1 MAQNRLIGF
10 MESDREHRLS
20 EFLARFG
27 SAVKD
32 QRKNLGLSQEELAHR
47 SGLHR
52 TYVTDIERGTR
63 NVSIDSVT
71 KLAKALEVPLA
82 DLFEKIEKRPPVR
95 STTDHGIP
103 IDATHAGRP
112 VEILLVEDNPKHVE
126 LTLQALTKNR
136 VTNNVT
142 VVNSGEA
149 ALELLFS
156 RPSLKQ
162 QPRLVLLD
170 LSLQRISGLEVLR
183 RIRSDQRTR
192 SLPVVIL
199 TASRSDDD
207 YAEIM
212 ELGVTAYISKPI
224 DFVEFSVIIPK
235 IGLSWQLVDQP

>member
-170 LSLQRISGLEVLR
+170 LSLQRISAGMPRTIVSSSRSYAGFVPTSERVLSRSLFLR
-183 RIRSDQRTR
+183 RHVPMMITPRSWNW
-192 SLPVVIL
+192 
-199 TASRSDDD
+199 
-207 YAEIM
+207 E
-212 ELGVTAYISKPI
+212 
-224 DFVEFSVIIPK
+224 
-235 IGLSWQLVDQP
+235 